1 MPALESE
8 TKGTPVASSRPSS
21 PARDAALIA
30 VFAGFVAALGVVPA
44 FQPPGFSVPIT
55 AQSLGVML
63 AGAILGARRG
73 FAALALFL
81 ALVAV
86 GLPLLAGGR
95 GSLGV
100 FFTPS
105 VGFLLAWPLTA
116 YVIGWLTER
125 GGSTYR
131 LPWGIVANIVGGIV
145 VLYAAGIA
153 GIAAVAGISVWAA
166 TVSTWIFIPGD
177 LVKAVLAAVIA
188 RGVHAAYPGL
198 ISARRSRS
206 KETAA
211 V

>member
-1 MPALESE
+1 VPSVPA
-8 TKGTPVASSRPSS
+8 SS
-21 PARDAALIA
+21 PARNAALIA
-30 VFAGFVAALGVVPA
+30 VFAGFVAALGAVPA

-73 FAALALFL
+73 FGALALFL
-81 ALVAV
+81 VLVAV

-95 GSLGV
+95 GGLGV

-105 VGFLLAWPLTA
+105 VGFLLAWPVTA
-116 YVIGWLTER
+116 FVIGWLTER
-125 GGSTYR
+125 RGAPYR
-131 LPWGIVANIVGGIV
+131 LGWGVVANIGGGIV

-153 GIAAVAGISVWAA
+153 GIAAVTGISLGAA
-166 TVSTWIFIPGD
+166 AVSTWIFIPGD
-177 LVKAVLAAVIA
+177 LVKAVLAAAIA

-198 ISARRSRS
+198 IPAGRAPA
-206 KETAA
+206 KESST